1 MNNSGGKH
9 GKKKVRS
16 LHHVHGFDTENDL
29 IVYAVFDIVVK
40 LDCGHLAIVFSAY
53 TLTMRVENVEQRLFK
68 NLDLEVGH
76 SQVALVTMVNK
87 HGLGQIPE
95 CVVLVGW
102 RFVFRRRTAVTR

>member
-1 MNNSGGKH
+1 MNHPICKD
-9 GKKKVRS
+9 GKKKIRT
-16 LHHVHGFDTENDL
+16 LHHIHRFNPEDDL

-40 LDCGHLAIVFSAY
+40 LDCGHLAIVFSAD
-53 TLTMRVENVEQRLFK
+53 TLTVRVENVEQRLFK

-76 SQVALVTMVNK
+76 SQIALVTVVDK

-102 RFVFRRRTAVTR
+102 RFVFRRRRR